1 MRDGRPT
8 NLKDML
14 REAKDTSE
22 LMVDLAYAAL
32 FYNSEDISEEVFRLE
47 ERLNVLVFDM
57 RTMAILA
64 ARSPAD
70 SEQMAGILQV
80 VQDIEKIG
88 NAANDIAKIVVKRL
102 GIPRELLQDIPDAEE
117 TPTRVRIHDGSRLE
131 GRSLYDADLA
141 TETGMRPIAVRSD
154 DEWNFDPEPEDVLR
168 AGDVLFMQGPPEGVA
183 EVREMAGAAVT
194 VHTPSVEPTG
204 ELTELERAVDILIEM
219 KNLSEVAVGLAYSA
233 LLYYD
238 AGLAREVV
246 AIENEMDEMRYRL
259 EGWGAPAPP
268 PPLPSPPPGLAREVV
283 AIENEMDEM
292 RYRLER
298 WVLLAASHIED
309 SSRLRGVLHLATAA
323 ETTADCA
330 MEMVWMVEEGE
341 EVHPVLSA
349 ALGES
354 DEIVLKLTVS
364 PGSPADGKTLEALQ
378 LETETGM
385 FALAVNRA
393 GRWTYR
399 PRDTY
404 ALRGDDSLLVTGA
417 PEGLEPLAALFG
429 QRLEGPA
436 QSGRARTLAP
446 PSPS

>member
-1 MRDGRPT
+1 MRDGRPS

-57 RTMAILA
+57 RTLAILA

-117 TPTRVRIHDGSRLE
+117 TPTRVRIHAGSRLE

-259 EGWGAPAPP
+259 E
-268 PPLPSPPPGLAREVV
+268 
-283 AIENEMDEM
+283 
-292 RYRLER
+292 R

-309 SSRLRGVLHLATAA
+309 SSRLRGVLHLATAS
-323 ETTADCA
+323 ETIADCA

-385 FALAVNRA
+385 FALAVNRG

-404 ALRGDDSLLVTGA
+404 VLRGDDSLLVTGA

-429 QRLEGPA
+429 QELEGSA
-436 QSGRARTLAP
+436 
-446 PSPS
+446 

>member
-1 MRDGRPT
+1 MRDGRPS

-47 ERLNVLVFDM
+47 ERLNGLVFDM
-57 RTMAILA
+57 RTLAILA

-88 NAANDIAKIVVKRL
+88 NAAYDIAKIVVKKL
-102 GIPRELLQDIPDAEE
+102 GIPPELLQDLPDAEE
-117 TPTRVRIHDGSRLE
+117 ITSRVTIHPESTLD
-131 GRSLYDADLA
+131 GRSLEELDLPV
-141 TETGMRPIAVRSD
+141 ETGMRPFAVRSGL
-154 DEWNFDPEPEDVLR
+154 EWHYDPEPEDVLR
-168 AGDVLFMQGPPEGVA
+168 AGDVLFLQGPPEGVA
-183 EVREMAGAAVT
+183 EIRRLAGEEPLIAADS
-194 VHTPSVEPTG
+194 TPVNG
-204 ELTELERAVDILIEM
+204 ENLSELERAVDILIET

-259 EGWGAPAPP
+259 E
-268 PPLPSPPPGLAREVV
+268 
-283 AIENEMDEM
+283 
-292 RYRLER
+292 R
-298 WVLLAASHIED
+298 WVLLAARHIED
-309 SSRLRGVLHLATAA
+309 SSRLRGVLHLATAS
-323 ETTADCA
+323 ETIADCA
-330 MEMVWMVEEGE
+330 MEMVWIVEKGE

-399 PRDTY
+399 PRNTY

-436 QSGRARTLAP
+436 
-446 PSPS
+446 